1 MVTDLVKNN
10 IKDQYREFKTNLA
23 SEKGEFCIRCSRRD
37 DNESPLHRFIHKI
50 SAVLIFVLIGSFLS
64 YLISLN

>member
-10 IKDQYREFKTNLA
+10 IKDQYREFKINLT
-23 SEKGEFCIRCSRRD
+23 SEKGEYCVRCSRE
-37 DNESPLHRFIHKI
+37 DNEESPLHRIIHKV
-50 SAVLIFVLIGSFLS
+50 SAVLVLALIGSFLF